1 MHLVKKD
8 QAEACMQNVSSLTSE
23 SEEKNGGIGLA
34 SLSDGLPEG
43 LVRKATH

>member
-8 QAEACMQNVSSLTSE
+8 QAEACMQNVNSLTSE
-23 SEEKNGGIGLA
+23 SEKKNGGIGLA

-43 LVRKATH
+43 FVRKATH